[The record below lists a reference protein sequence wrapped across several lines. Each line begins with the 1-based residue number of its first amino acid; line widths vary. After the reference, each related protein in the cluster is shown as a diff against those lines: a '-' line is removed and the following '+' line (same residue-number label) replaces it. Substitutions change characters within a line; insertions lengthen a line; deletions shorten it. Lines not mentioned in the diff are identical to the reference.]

1 MKNAVFGV
9 IFLCSVLAAQAAPP
23 SEESVLKM
31 MNSLQLHTT
40 LDQMVAQLD
49 AGMKAGMKDLVKGK
63 EMDPVQTAEMDKL
76 KSRMSATIKEEF
88 SFAKMKDIYLK
99 VYSEMFT
106 QEEVNAIN
114 TFYASPAGKAM
125 IEKIPLATKKAT
137 PLLHERMNQTVQKIK
152 AMQQEFIR
160 AQNRAP

>member
-9 IFLCSVLAAQAAPP
+9 IFFCSVVAAHAAPP

-31 MNSLQLHTT
+31 MNALQLHVT

-49 AGMKAGMKDLVKGK
+49 AGMKAGLKDSMKGK
-63 EMDPVQTAEMDKL
+63 ELDPLRTAELGQLQSKI
-76 KSRMSATIKEEF
+76 SATIKDEF

-99 VYSEMFT
+99 VYGETFT
-106 QEEVNAIN
+106 QEEVNSIN
-114 TFYASPAGKAM
+114 AFYASPAGKAM

-137 PLLHERMNQTVQKIK
+137 PLLHERMSLVTQKIK
-152 AMQQEFIR
+152 TMQQEFMKE
-160 AQNRAP
+160 QNQPR